1 LSALH
6 QTWPAPKDELRRT
19 LNLTHPQTTYDQYK
33 GWYGYEPVKEES
45 AAFKQYRVN
54 LAKRTAKTEP
64 YCDNVYDA
72 VYLFAQAIEACITK
86 EVPASGG
93 TLLHELYQARFTG
106 ITGPIK
112 LEPNGDRKM
121 SAKLYRMHEDGT
133 SKDIYIY
140 DAVSVSV
147 ARSWK
152 NTQQAS
158 KHARKQACTQSE

>member
-1 LSALH
+1 M
-6 QTWPAPKDELRRT
+6 WPAPKDGLIRT
-19 LNLTHPQTTYDQYK
+19 LNATHPQTTYGQYE
-33 GWYGYEPVKEES
+33 GWCGYEPVVEES
-45 AAFKQYRVN
+45 AALKKYKVN
-54 LAKRTAKTEP
+54 LAKRTAKTER

-72 VYLFAQAIEACITK
+72 VYLYAQAIEACITK
-86 EVPASGG
+86 DVPASSG
-93 TLLHELYQARFTG
+93 TLLHELYQVRFTG

-147 ARSWK
+147 ARS
-152 NTQQAS
+152 
-158 KHARKQACTQSE
+158 